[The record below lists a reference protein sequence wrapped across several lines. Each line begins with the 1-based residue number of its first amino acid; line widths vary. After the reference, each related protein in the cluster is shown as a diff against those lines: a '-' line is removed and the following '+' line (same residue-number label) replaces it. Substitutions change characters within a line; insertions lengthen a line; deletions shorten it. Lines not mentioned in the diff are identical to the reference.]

1 MNDGDKMDVS
11 EKIGKFVNREIKARK
26 IFEIVS
32 ITKKSAY
39 NFVKD
44 NHYLKDAKFFSEK
57 QYGLYIGD
65 SLVGV
70 STYSRPQGNVALKG
84 WFGLS
89 NQDDSVLE
97 LSRLA
102 VISELNG
109 SNATS
114 YLLRGSI
121 KKLSKTGVRAVITL
135 ADSSRHV
142 GSIYQVCGFRY
153 FGLTDKKKD
162 FYRFDGKKNPRGS
175 TKSVRGVWVDRT
187 QKHRYAVILDE
198 NLICNYDEK
207 EYPKQGGTEEVTCCL
222 GTGKIK
228 DNRFNEEWDCPICK
242 KTDEHIE
249 NHATQIDIFDLLEGE

>member
-1 MNDGDKMDVS
+1 MTVNEVVRQ
-11 EKIGKFVNREIKARK
+11 FVNREIRARK

-32 ITKKSAY
+32 ITKKTAY
-39 NFVKD
+39 NFVRA

-65 SLVGV
+65 SLMGV
-70 STYSRPQGNVALKG
+70 ATYSRPQGNVALKG

-89 NQDDSVLE
+89 NQDSTVLE

-102 VISELNG
+102 VVGELNG

-114 YLLRGSI
+114 FLLRGSI
-121 KKLSKTGVRAVITL
+121 KKLSQEGVRAVITL

-153 FGLTDKKKD
+153 FGLTNKKKD

-175 TKSVRGVWVDRT
+175 TKSVRGVWVNRT
-187 QKHRYAVILDE
+187 QKHRYAVILDKS
-198 NLICNYDEK
+198 LVCNYKEE
-207 EYPKQGGTEEVTCCL
+207 EYPKQGETEEVTCCF
-222 GTGKIK
+222 GKGKIK
-228 DNRFNEEWDCPICK
+228 DNRFDEEWDCPLCK
-242 KTDEHIE
+242 NKRNEDE
-249 NHATQIDIFDLLEGE
+249 

>member
-1 MNDGDKMDVS
+1 MSVS
-11 EKIGKFVNREIKARK
+11 EGIRQFVNREVKARK

-32 ITKKSAY
+32 ITKKTAY

-57 QYGLYIGD
+57 QYGLYFGE
-65 SLVGV
+65 SLMGV
-70 STYSRPQGNVALKG
+70 ATYSRPQGNVTLKG

-89 NQDDSVLE
+89 NQDNTVLE

-102 VISELNG
+102 VVKELNG

-114 YLLRGSI
+114 FLLRGSI
-121 KKLSKTGVRAVITL
+121 KKLSKIGVRAVITL

-175 TKSVRGVWVDRT
+175 TKSVRGVWVNRS
-187 QKHRYAVILDE
+187 QKHRYAVIMDKSLV
-198 NLICNYDEK
+198 CNYEEK
-207 EYPKQGGTEEVTCCL
+207 EYPKQGEIEKVTCCF
-222 GTGKIK
+222 GKGKIW
-228 DNRFNEEWDCPICK
+228 DNRFDEEWDCPVCNNK
-242 KTDEHIE
+242 LK
-249 NHATQIDIFDLLEGE
+249 EGE